1 MDNKELST
9 NIEYDS
15 EFNIK
20 NLIYLVRNQQIMMDS
35 DLAMLYK
42 VETKV
47 LNQAVTR
54 NIIRFPER
62 FRFRLTKEEYENL
75 KSQFV
80 TSSLDANNI
89 HGGRRKLPY
98 VFTEQGIAML
108 SSVLRSDVAAL
119 VSIRIMDSFV
129 EMRKYMANASLL
141 NERLNNIEVRQM
153 SFQKETEERFE
164 KVFDYI
170 SAHEESEQK
179 VFFDGQIYDAFSK
192 IAELIHKAN
201 SELILID
208 NYVDIKTLNLL
219 AKKKPKVK
227 VTIYTLNNNMLSS
240 TDIKNFNA
248 QYPQLDVNYTKKF
261 HDRFLIVDNSYGYH
275 IGASIKDVGKKC
287 FAINLIHEIDIV
299 KDILQRL

>member
-108 SSVLRSDVAAL
+108 
-119 VSIRIMDSFV
+119 
-129 EMRKYMANASLL
+129 
-141 NERLNNIEVRQM
+141 
-153 SFQKETEERFE
+153 
-164 KVFDYI
+164 
-170 SAHEESEQK
+170 
-179 VFFDGQIYDAFSK
+179 
-192 IAELIHKAN
+192 
-201 SELILID
+201 
-208 NYVDIKTLNLL
+208 
-219 AKKKPKVK
+219 
-227 VTIYTLNNNMLSS
+227 
-240 TDIKNFNA
+240 
-248 QYPQLDVNYTKKF
+248 
-261 HDRFLIVDNSYGYH
+261 
-275 IGASIKDVGKKC
+275 
-287 FAINLIHEIDIV
+287 
-299 KDILQRL
+299 